1 MAAAKHC
8 RNSLVFSGSWPAT
21 ILAGLTDNDFPVTI
35 AKKIRQVL
43 AIKCTVFKMQIH
55 VNFEINVSLEL
66 CIL

>member
-43 AIKCTVFKMQIH
+43 AIKCIQNANSRKF
-55 VNFEINVSLEL
+55 
-66 CIL
+66 

>member
-35 AKKIRQVL
+35 AKKIRQVWQL
-43 AIKCTVFKMQIH
+43 SVFKMQTH